1 MSFSKV
7 PSVEGYDI
15 LDKIGA
21 GSYSVVYKA
30 VDVSS
35 GEEVAIKCVLK
46 SSLSQMGRDNI
57 VTEIQIMKML
67 KNEFI
72 LNMRDFLYDDWYI
85 YLILDYCDGG
95 DLSSFIKSKRKLP
108 ENVCKKFMQQLVL
121 GLKFLRS
128 KDITHFDLKPKNL
141 LLVTQPSL
149 RLKIGDFGLSGFLSE
164 EARCNVLK
172 GSPLY
177 MAPEI
182 LLGKPVDPKAD
193 LWSVGVIFYE
203 CLFGEAPLAH
213 SSCRQLVNFLR
224 SEAPINIP
232 SGLSDNAHDLL
243 RNLLVIDPGK
253 RISFEDLFTHPF
265 LDLEHYPLHES
276 YLKAVALARKA
287 VKLDFEKNY
296 LEAFNMYCASLSY
309 LVPFIQTSQTP
320 ERDEF
325 IRKKVSE
332 YFKRAEQ
339 LKSILYKA
347 KEFIGNQGATTAS
360 EALMRAARDHRTSA
374 LVLAP
379 AAAPTPQLQSDSD
392 SMSQPYRTLKQ
403 LALVRQNFIT
413 EEESTLKI
421 QEVPADTD
429 IKALKAMCS
438 STPKMVDGID
448 IGLTAQMYLY
458 EGNYSLALDHFK
470 LCLNLLVPLLENEPP
485 GQRRTLLTQM
495 TKEWL
500 NEAESAEALIL
511 AVEGTSNLATSSQH
525 EESCVIQ

>member
-1 MSFSKV
+1 MSFQRD

-15 LDKIGA
+15 LNRVGA

-30 VDVSS
+30 ADVYS

-57 VTEIQIMKML
+57 ITEIQIMKML

-72 LNMRDFLYDDWYI
+72 LNMRDFQYDDWYI

-95 DLSSFIKSKRKLP
+95 DLSSFIKSRKKLP

-128 KDITHFDLKPKNL
+128 KDITHFDLKPQNL

-164 EARCNVLK
+164 ETRCNVLK

-213 SSCRQLVNFLR
+213 SSCRQLVKFLR
-224 SEAPINIP
+224 SEATIPIR

-243 RNLLVIDPGK
+243 SNLLVINPEK
-253 RISFEDLFTHPF
+253 RISFDDLFVHPF
-265 LDLEHYPLHES
+265 LDLEHYPLPES
-276 YLKAVALARKA
+276 YLKAVSLARKA

-309 LVPFIQTSQTP
+309 LVPFIHTSLTP
-320 ERDEF
+320 EKDEF

-347 KEFIGNQGATTAS
+347 KECIGNQGTITAS
-360 EALMRAARDHRTSA
+360 EALMKAARPQQRPTDA
-374 LVLAP
+374 VAP
-379 AAAPTPQLQSDSD
+379 ATGSTSQLKTDSD
-392 SMSQPYRTLKQ
+392 AAHPYRTLKQ
-403 LALVRQNFIT
+403 LALVRQNYIT
-413 EEESTLKI
+413 DDESTLKI
-421 QEVPADTD
+421 QEVPAEND
-429 IKALKAMCS
+429 IKVLKAMCS

-458 EGNYSLALDHFK
+458 EGNYPMALDHFK
-470 LCLNLLVPLLENEPP
+470 LCLNILVPLLENEPP

-511 AVEGTSNLATSSQH
+511 AVEGTSNLASLNQR